1 MTPERCIPVPF
12 RWGGFGH
19 DMNYSATDMLS
30 SNELN
35 DADHDNNNDDDDDSS
50 RSWQTMAFDRV
61 TLVKQYRIHHPRI
74 YMFMGRINR
83 QNMGG

>member
-1 MTPERCIPVPF
+1 
-12 RWGGFGH
+12 
-19 DMNYSATDMLS
+19 MNYSATDMLS